1 MISSSR
7 VADAEISGMFRWQDF
22 VAIVAA
28 YLFVVFA
35 LCPGTRFIGF
45 PVHHDDFNNLAHISF
60 RWYPSRPVSSFALVM
75 LSRLGI
81 PVYYA
86 GLHVLIVVY
95 AFLSIG
101 VLRRLLQVR
110 SVPVLLLLPVGAA
123 MLSYEPTVEFS
134 KYTGLLT
141 NLLSGVF
148 AMIAMTLMV
157 SGSGELADR
166 PSRPLSV
173 KLMVAVWVFSAL
185 SFWSKEDFRHL
196 HYPAKFL
203 GLCQTPTSDT
213 LPSGT
218 RNTAV

>member
-1 MISSSR
+1 ML
-7 VADAEISGMFRWQDF
+7 RWQDF

-81 PVYYA
+81 PAYYTA
-86 GLHVLIVVY
+86 LHVLIVIY

-110 SVPVLLLLPVGAA
+110 SVPVILLLPVGAA
-123 MLSYEPTVEFS
+123 MLSYEHTVEFS

-157 SGSGELADR
+157 SGSG
-166 PSRPLSV
+166 STS
-173 KLMVAVWVFSAL
+173 
-185 SFWSKEDFRHL
+185 SFKTTTMHTQIL
-196 HYPAKFL
+196 PTTML
-203 GLCQTPTSDT
+203 G
-213 LPSGT
+213 SGYICFIE
-218 RNTAV
+218 